1 MLIVATTF
9 KQVEKKTKNH
19 MIFCVKSNNNFL
31 VDRAAAA
38 AVAALGRK
46 DTFQKKISNWIGLNR
61 MLVNEN
67 Y

>member
-31 VDRAAAA
+31 VDRATAA
-38 AVAALGRK
+38 AALGRK
-46 DTFQKKISNWIGLNR
+46 DTFQKKISNQLDWTEQNVGQ
-61 MLVNEN
+61 
-67 Y
+67 